1 LIDLESFFGPA
12 FPGLLSVILCL
23 GVDDTLPEK
32 SLFLKPR
39 AEFDVL
45 LTLGVV
51 ADTYAAAFYTS
62 LEECVDFAVGF
73 ITT

>member
-1 LIDLESFFGPA
+1 LESFFGPA
-12 FPGLLSVILCL
+12 FPALLSAILFF

-39 AEFDVL
+39 AEFGVL
-45 LTLGVV
+45 FTVGGV
-51 ADTYAAAFYTS
+51 ADTYVAAFYTS

>member
-1 LIDLESFFGPA
+1 MA
-12 FPGLLSVILCL
+12 LLSAIPYL
-23 GVDDTLPEK
+23 GVDDTAPEK

-39 AEFDVL
+39 ADFGVL
-45 LTLGVV
+45 LAVGGV
-51 ADTYAAAFYTS
+51 ADTYVAAFYPS